1 MIEELIIRAADKAGL
16 SEGQTRTA
24 LSGALALIRK
34 HGDAGRVGELMGA
47 VPGSA
52 ELADEGEALTAKGG
66 GFMGGLMKAAGGSGG
81 AAMSDAMA
89 MAPRLA
95 REGVTTSDMQS
106 ILPVAM
112 HFIQEK
118 TGQDLLRQVLVT
130 VPGLGPLLT
139 GQKG

>member
-1 MIEELIIRAADKAGL
+1 MIDALIAAAADKAGL
-16 SEGQTRTA
+16 SDDQARIA
-24 LSGALALIRK
+24 LSGALALIRR
-34 HGDAGRVGELMGA
+34 HGEPAKVAELLAA

-52 ELADEGEALTAKGG
+52 ELADEGEALTRRGG
-66 GFMGGLMKAAGGSGG
+66 GFAGGLMRAAGGSGG

-112 HFIQEK
+112 AFVRER
-118 TGQDLLRQVLVT
+118 TGRDLLRDVLASI
-130 VPGLGPLLT
+130 PGLGPLLT
-139 GQKG
+139 QG